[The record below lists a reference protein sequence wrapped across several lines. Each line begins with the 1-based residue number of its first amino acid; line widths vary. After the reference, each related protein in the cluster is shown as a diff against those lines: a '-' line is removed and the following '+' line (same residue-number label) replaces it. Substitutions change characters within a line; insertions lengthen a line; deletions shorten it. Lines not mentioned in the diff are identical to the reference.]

1 MAVESTSAPE
11 HVESKTAPLPAGL
24 SAQEVCEEYFKACY
38 EKEPERWLSCL
49 HLDKRALAI
58 SRKPGPF
65 DVCQWDLGRARVEKY
80 MARYVFKRQVGDQKL
95 KDSEPVV
102 VLEYQPVYGPVP
114 GYIDSTDLGAP
125 IHITVQKQGGASNGE
140 WRVISGAF

>member
-1 MAVESTSAPE
+1 VIN
-11 HVESKTAPLPAGL
+11 VKIFLP
-24 SAQEVCEEYFKACY
+24 SSV
-38 EKEPERWLSCL
+38 
-49 HLDKRALAI
+49 
-58 SRKPGPF
+58 
-65 DVCQWDLGRARVEKY
+65 
-80 MARYVFKRQVGDQKL
+80 

-114 GYIDSTDLGAP
+114 GYIDGTDLGAP